1 MGDVMKTILWDYN
14 GTILDDVKLSYDIE
28 QKMLIKRGMHTFT
41 LQEYKDM
48 FCFPVIDY
56 YYKMGYTFE
65 RETYDDISVE
75 FHDAYEKGFDTCTLS
90 DGFLTIIESSV
101 KKGYRNVIISAANK
115 FKLQEQCEK
124 LCIKQYFDD
133 ILGTDDILG
142 GSKIDLAKDYMKQS
156 HTNPLECLFIGDTL
170 HDAETAEAIHVENI
184 ILTSSG
190 HQSRKV
196 LEEGG
201 YTVVDSLKEISL

>member
-1 MGDVMKTILWDYN
+1 MKTILWDYN

-28 QKMLIKRGMHTFT
+28 QQMLAKRGMHTFT

-65 RETYDDISVE
+65 QETYDDISIE
-75 FHDAYEKGFDTCTLS
+75 FHDAYEKGFSNCTLS
-90 DGFLTIIESSV
+90 DGFLTIINSSV
-101 KKGYRNVIISAANK
+101 KKGYHNVIISAANK
-115 FKLQEQCEK
+115 YKLQEQCAILGIDK
-124 LCIKQYFDD
+124 YFDD
-133 ILGTDDILG
+133 ILGTDNILG
-142 GSKIDLAKDYMKQS
+142 RSKIKLAKDYMQHS
-156 HTNPLECLFIGDTL
+156 HTNPDDCLFIGDTL
-170 HDAETAEAIHVENI
+170 HDAETAEAIHVKDI

-196 LEEGG
+196 LEKSR
-201 YTVVDSLKEISL
+201 YTVVDSLKEIHL